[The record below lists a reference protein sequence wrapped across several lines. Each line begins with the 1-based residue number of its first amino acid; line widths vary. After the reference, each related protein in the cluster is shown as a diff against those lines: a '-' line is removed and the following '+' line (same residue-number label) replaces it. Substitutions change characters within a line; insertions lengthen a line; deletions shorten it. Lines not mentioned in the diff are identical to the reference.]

1 MQGPL
6 PVVVD
11 GEGDWRHRLE
21 RVGDLKE
28 DEQVAK
34 AGLAGLLGKGAK
46 SDALPRKPRQKSRR
60 FTDLYLISLGSG
72 RCGA

>member
-11 GEGDWRHRLE
+11 GEVIGAIGASELHDP
-21 RVGDLKE
+21 KE

-34 AGLAGLLGKGAK
+34 AGLADLGQGAK
-46 SDALPRKPRQKSRR
+46 AKRRLGSRR

-72 RCGA
+72 HCSI

>member
-11 GEGDWRHRLE
+11 GEVIGAIGASEPRDP
-21 RVGDLKE
+21 KE

-34 AGLAGLLGKGAK
+34 AGLAGLGQGAK
-46 SDALPRKPRQKSRR
+46 SDALPRKPRPKSRR

-72 RCGA
+72 HCSI

>member
-11 GEGDWRHRLE
+11 GEVIGAI
-21 RVGDLKE
+21 GASFATPKE
-28 DEQVAK
+28 DQQVAK
-34 AGLAGLLGKGAK
+34 AGLAGLGQGAK
-46 SDALPRKPRQKSRR
+46 SDALPRKPRPKSRR

-72 RCGA
+72 HCSI